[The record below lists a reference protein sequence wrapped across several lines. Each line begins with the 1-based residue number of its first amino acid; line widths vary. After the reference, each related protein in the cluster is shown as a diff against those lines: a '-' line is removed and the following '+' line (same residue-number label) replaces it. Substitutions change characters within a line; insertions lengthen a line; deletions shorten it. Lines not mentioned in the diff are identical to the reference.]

1 MKKTYKSIL
10 MLVMLVVLLLL
21 YLINSQMVITS
32 IIEYSTLFLTKLF
45 PVTFLFF
52 IFSSLL
58 IDYGLIELLQ
68 YYLNVNT
75 SNLYIFLLSLI
86 SGFPSGAKYT
96 KELLDADLIDI
107 DDANKII
114 MYSHFP
120 NPLFVLGSV
129 YLVLKD
135 KGLCLK
141 ILLAIILSNFIIY
154 LVTPKSKKKIS
165 KKVQC
170 PKDFSRVLTKAI
182 KGAFSTI
189 LLIYGTSLFFHLI
202 AMIITKYIVLDA
214 NLFVLVNGFFDLTKG
229 VFSTTL
235 INNKIISSFYIL
247 LFISFGGLSIHMQ
260 IKSILADTSIKYNY
274 FLKGRVFGTILA
286 FIIFYLLL
294 FFI

>member
-10 MLVMLVVLLLL
+10 VLVMLVVLLLL
-21 YLINSQMVITS
+21 YLINSQMVIAS

-58 IDYGLIELLQ
+58 IEYGLIELLQ
-68 YYLNVNT
+68 YYLNINT
-75 SNLYIFLLSLI
+75 SNLYILLLSLI

-96 KELLDADLIDI
+96 KELLDVDLIDI

-141 ILLAIILSNFIIY
+141 ILLSIILSNFIIY
-154 LVTPKSKKKIS
+154 LITPKSKKKIS
-165 KKVQC
+165 KEIKY
-170 PKDFSRVLTKAI
+170 PKDFSSVLTKAVR
-182 KGAFSTI
+182 GAFSTI

-202 AMIITKYIVLDA
+202 AVIITKYVVLDT

-229 VFSTTL
+229 VFSTVL
-235 INNKIISSFYIL
+235 INNKIISSLYIL

-260 IKSILADTSIKYNY
+260 IKSILADTSIKYKY
-274 FLKGRVFGTILA
+274 FLKGRVYGTILA